1 MAKGMHLS
9 LWFGWTIPPPY
20 CFSLLS
26 SVSQQHHPV
35 ENLTLG
41 WAGTAKGCQFSVVK
55 FLMFLT
61 QHQTRWSH
69 LTLWCVI
76 FVVHIVDL
84 YCKQNT
90 FCDPLSFLYLWGL
103 AWVWQASS
111 SYGKKR
117 TRSASHVCKS
127 APLSSCLPGCFEGTL
142 SPAPFH
148 HICLA
153 PWEHPKACSI
163 LESKS

>member
-61 QHQTRWSH
+61 QHQTHWSH

-76 FVVHIVDL
+76 FVVYIVDL

-90 FCDPLSFLYLWGL
+90 FVTHYPSCTCE
-103 AWVWQASS
+103 AWPGCGKLLPVME
-111 SYGKKR
+111 KKR
-117 TRSASHVCKS
+117 TRSASRVCKS

-153 PWEHPKACSI
+153 LWEHPKACSI